1 MNLLKFSSLLLL
13 ISFFSLNTYS
23 QNLASAHKKFENFS
37 YADAIIDYED
47 YLKKHEDQLAEERL
61 AECYR
66 MINKLDKAEKWYAKV
81 MKYED
86 KEPTYILYYAQVLQ
100 VNGKCPEAV
109 DFAKQ
114 YNALVPGDS
123 RGKSIIEACENSNVF
138 EKDAILFEVKQAP
151 LNSPNDDFGAI
162 LYNNGI
168 VFTSD
173 RPNNKKTTDWTN
185 KPYLDVYYAAK
196 KGEDYFSLPVKLN
209 GDFKSQYHIGP
220 VCFNEQATIA
230 YITRNVNSTSKNNI
244 VSRVKLYKA
253 IMKDGK
259 WDDLKI
265 LPFCQEEYN
274 YAYPYLSPDGKY
286 LYFASDMEGGQGG
299 VDIYRV
305 SIDEEEIGDPENL
318 GPTVNTKGDER
329 FPTISSNG
337 DLYFSSNGHPGLGAQ
352 DLFISKKNGTSFGK
366 AQNMGAP
373 INSQRDDFGLIWN
386 TDNNSGYFSSNR
398 PGGAGGDDIYHF
410 VKTAI
415 ICEGSVFDSKTS
427 QRLDSAQVIVFKN
440 GEIVERLVTDDK
452 GQFRIS
458 LVPDASYKIQASQLG
473 YTTNFKSINTSEN
486 EKNYRADIP
495 LLQEEKVVVAE
506 DVIFKVEGIIRNKET
521 GKPLSNANIKIN
533 NQCNNSDT
541 YVTTGDDG
549 YYTALLERNCDY
561 NIYGIKEN
569 FFASSTQITTKGW
582 NNSQTFKKDIELA
595 PIELNKAIKLENIY
609 YDVNKWDIRP
619 DAAFELDKLVKIL
632 KENPGIKIELGSHT
646 DCRASDEYNLNL
658 SSKRAT
664 SAVSYIISK
673 GIDPSRLSAVGYGE
687 TQPVNQCTNGV
698 QCTEIEHQ
706 MNRRTEFKVTSYDAS
721 STTVIASSTPTKTTT
736 NTNPS
741 STSSTTTTS
750 TSSNLNAEVFK
761 IQIKIVNTYNEIDF
775 ASVKD
780 LGKLNTEST
789 GSGFSRVLIGDF
801 ATLNDAKVVLKYA
814 KERGFEDAYIVAYK
828 NGVRGRIY

>member
-1 MNLLKFSSLLLL
+1 MNLLKFTVLLFVL
-13 ISFFSLNTYS
+13 SFFTSQIQA
-23 QNLASAHKKFENFS
+23 QNLSSAHKKFENFS

-66 MINKLDKAEKWYAKV
+66 MINKFDKAEKWYAKV

-100 VNGKCPEAV
+100 VNGKCAEAI

-114 YNALVPGDS
+114 YNAIVPSDS
-123 RGKSIIEACENSNVF
+123 RGKAIIDACENSTDF

-151 LNSPNDDFGAI
+151 LNSPNDDFGPI

-173 RPNNKKTTDWTN
+173 RPNSKKNTDWTN

-230 YITRNVNSTSKNNI
+230 YITRNVNSTNKNNI

-259 WDDLKI
+259 WDDLKL
-265 LPFCQEEYN
+265 LPFCQEQYN
-274 YAYPYLSPDGKY
+274 YAYPFLSPDGKY
-286 LYFASDMEGGQGG
+286 LYFASDMEDGQGG

-305 SIDEEEIGDPENL
+305 SIDEDTYGEPENL
-318 GPTVNTKGDER
+318 GSSVNTKGDER
-329 FPTISSNG
+329 FPTLSPTG

-352 DLFISKKNGTSFGK
+352 DIFISKKAGNGFGK
-366 AQNMGAP
+366 AENLGAP

-386 TDNNSGYFSSNR
+386 TDNNSGYFASNR
-398 PGGAGGDDIYHF
+398 PGGTGGDDIYHF

-427 QRLDSAQVIVFKN
+427 QRLDSSQIIVFKN
-440 GEIVERLVTDDK
+440 GEIVERLLTDEN
-452 GQFRIS
+452 GQFRVS
-458 LVPDASYKIQASQLG
+458 LAPDASYKIQASQLG
-473 YTTNFKSINTSEN
+473 YTTNFKSINTSGN
-486 EKNYRADIP
+486 ERSYKADIP
-495 LLQEEKVVVAE
+495 LLPEEKVIVAA

-521 GKPLSNANIKIN
+521 GKPLSNANIKLN

-549 YYTALLERNCDY
+549 YYTALLEKNCDY
-561 NIYGIKEN
+561 NLFGTKEN

-582 NNSQTFKKDIELA
+582 SNSQTFKKDIELA

-658 SSKRAT
+658 SSKRAS
-664 SAVSYIISK
+664 SAVNYIISK

-721 STTVIASSTPTKTTT
+721 SSVIIASSTPTTTT
-736 NTNPS
+736 TTPV
-741 STSSTTTTS
+741 TTTTTTTTTTS
-750 TSSNLNAEVFK
+750 SATNSEVFK
-761 IQIKIVNTYNEIDF
+761 IQVKIVNTYNDADF
-775 ASVKD
+775 ASVND
-780 LGKLNTEST
+780 LGKLTTEAT